1 MFACLALTL
10 GAMFTSNW
18 RQITGTVEQSLL
30 NRSIPES
37 MGLFSFACR
46 MPGDTNSTSSG
57 KFIDLTYCEE
67 WWNNLQTWE
76 RIVSAAMVLAA
87 LIEAFAFVW
96 NLFTW
101 CACCCK
107 QCLLHP
113 LTLASLC
120 AAISLATAVVVYG
133 LNNQS
138 AFQGVQNWDDI
149 KDKISTEVGYSF
161 WLACAALV
169 LAVADTAVGTFA
181 VCMGDSCV

>member
-1 MFACLALTL
+1 
-10 GAMFTSNW
+10 
-18 RQITGTVEQSLL
+18 
-30 NRSIPES
+30 

-57 KFIDLTYCEE
+57 KFIDLKYCEE
-67 WWNNLQTWE
+67 WWN
-76 RIVSAAMVLAA
+76 V
-87 LIEAFAFVW
+87 FVY
-96 NLFTW
+96 FR